1 MTGLCCNSSGRRLMG
16 VHIPGRYQGQSWRG
30 FGPTDSWVRLLHC
43 FVKWFMTFLG
53 FKHAQL
59 KPIIRCSHP
68 LLRLMIIYNIYIY
81 VSWLFK
87 RWILDISFK
96 KTRFPHKFVAPIR
109 SISQMFFS
117 PGEVAEG
124 PRIAHDPWAIQQL
137 RVGVKPLGSL
147 GKHTK
152 SYGKKYGKHLM
163 YLNVSWCTSW
173 NFMNGPFFP

>member
-81 VSWLFK
+81 IRFMIIQEMNSWYLIQK
-87 RWILDISFK
+87 N
-96 KTRFPHKFVAPIR
+96 T
-109 SISQMFFS
+109 FS
-117 PGEVAEG
+117 PQICCTNQIDFPDVFLA
-124 PRIAHDPWAIQQL
+124 RRSRWRAKDCS
-137 RVGVKPLGSL
+137 RPLGHPAATCGCKTPWVL
-147 GKHTK
+147 G
-152 SYGKKYGKHLM
+152 
-163 YLNVSWCTSW
+163 
-173 NFMNGPFFP
+173 